1 MIKVEALNKNIQEL
15 PILKNINLEIK
26 KGRLTSLIGPNGAG
40 KSTLLSAISR
50 LIEIDSGTVL
60 IENETLDQLSSN
72 AVAKKLSVLKQTN
85 HTELNITVE
94 QLVAFGRFPYS
105 KGRLTKKDQEKIDQA
120 LELLQLEEI
129 RTRNIKTLSGG
140 QRQRAYIAMTIAQ
153 DTEYI
158 LLDEPLNNLDMKYS
172 VQIMKA
178 LRKLTKEEN
187 KTIVVVLHD
196 INFASFYSDDVV
208 AMKDGAI
215 IKASH
220 REAVIEPKTLKCLYD
235 MDVQIEN
242 IKGQCIC
249 LYYD

>member
-72 AVAKKLSVLKQTN
+72 TVAKKLSVLKQTN

-105 KGRLTKKDQEKIDQA
+105 KGRLTKKDQEKIDEA
-120 LELLQLEEI
+120 LELLQLKEI
-129 RTRNIKTLSGG
+129 RSRNIKTLSGG

-196 INFASFYSDDVV
+196 INFASCYSDDVV
-208 AMKDGAI
+208 AMKDGSI
-215 IKASH
+215 IKASQ

-235 MDVQIEN
+235 MDVQIEE
-242 IKGQCIC
+242 IKGQSIC